1 MSDLIQDPAPQ
12 KVEELIVAA
21 RNHPLGIEFLLEG
34 DLSSVAITFGAH
46 AFTVEA
52 ARETLRN
59 ERGREKE

>member
-1 MSDLIQDPAPQ
+1 MSESMPDRASE

-34 DLSSVAITFGAH
+34 DLSSVAIMFGAH

-59 ERGREKE
+59 KRDPEKE